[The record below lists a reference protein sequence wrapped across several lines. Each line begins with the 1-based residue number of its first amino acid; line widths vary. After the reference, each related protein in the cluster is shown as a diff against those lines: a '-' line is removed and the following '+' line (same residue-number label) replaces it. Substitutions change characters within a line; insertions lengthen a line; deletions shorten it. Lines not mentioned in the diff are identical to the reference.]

1 MIEILGYVVEANS
14 SFLRVIALSQ
24 IGASCLKQLGF
35 KEESPLSFILSIDHP
50 NDRVKLFQQLRDSDF
65 AFSAGREWSPSELFE
80 FFAIKDFFQ
89 ATTLELLGLM
99 VHGPLLQDVNTG
111 RGIQHELPFP
121 IQNILIV
128 VKLN

>member
-80 FFAIKDFFQ
+80 FFRDQGLLSGDYIRIAWVDGTR
-89 ATTLELLGLM
+89 TTL
-99 VHGPLLQDVNTG
+99 T
-111 RGIQHELPFP
+111 RC
-121 IQNILIV
+121 
-128 VKLN
+128 